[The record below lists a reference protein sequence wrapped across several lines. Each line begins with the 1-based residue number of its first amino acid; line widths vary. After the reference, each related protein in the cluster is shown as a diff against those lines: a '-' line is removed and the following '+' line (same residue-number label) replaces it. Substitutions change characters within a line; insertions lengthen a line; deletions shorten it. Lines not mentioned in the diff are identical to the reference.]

1 MLELLWNINYYFLKD
16 GNVISASSL
25 NIITNPTD
33 VSLVMEGI
41 HTIMHNYNATFGI
54 ENSRD
59 TKSMK
64 KSNSKSNFELQLQS
78 INVTLLLPSNNKE
91 DNDTK
96 YPLTNNAEIILEECL
111 TDYLSYISC
120 VLPTLANRTANT
132 NNNINDTSA
141 RNLCYNRLIVLGIEE
156 NHDDNIIDCCIDLAK
171 CAFIEDLQMIQ
182 CTQDEL
188 LNDMNQTTDD
198 GSASH
203 TTNTTNYKSD
213 IIDISIKN
221 AVEKAISYVL
231 ESITFLENVKHEL
244 VLKFEGITVISDLG
258 EVLADVQYISLRNGS
273 GVFFWKCDSFDG
285 AYPTS
290 ALQCVIKGDIDV
302 TMGSVDVTF
311 VSKDVIY
318 AIESI
323 QPILSTLSSN
333 ASSSKS
339 ANETT
344 NANTKLDICIKQGN
358 VIFTSDELIPFTR
371 LVTFNLCIK
380 NHNTV
385 TYNNTNVWNISSNSF
400 ELWDDSPVGHSYPD
414 VIMPLE
420 EEQNESS
427 NDLIIDIILPNDHW
441 KYPTQVHVQIHKKR
455 IIILKRYIEELF
467 QYMDECYGIGKLTAK
482 LMPHSIEVDE
492 YNNPPPPLLWFC
504 DIKESLL
511 ILPRNSSS
519 MDIIGLQNNDKDSVI
534 KFGNQFVPHT
544 WKLND
549 NNVSFCDYYD
559 LHLPPKQQ
567 EERILDNQSSLTSEE
582 FFDCLEDLLDDDD
595 NPFDIYKSYSSKNI
609 EMDSNLKYLSS
620 FDKSMISRLNVNIHD
635 VRIFT

>member
-1 MLELLWNINYYFLKD
+1 M
-16 GNVISASSL
+16 
-25 NIITNPTD
+25 
-33 VSLVMEGI
+33 
-41 HTIMHNYNATFGI
+41 
-54 ENSRD
+54 
-59 TKSMK
+59 
-64 KSNSKSNFELQLQS
+64 
-78 INVTLLLPSNNKE
+78 
-91 DNDTK
+91 
-96 YPLTNNAEIILEECL
+96 
-111 TDYLSYISC
+111 
-120 VLPTLANRTANT
+120 
-132 NNNINDTSA
+132 
-141 RNLCYNRLIVLGIEE
+141 
-156 NHDDNIIDCCIDLAK
+156 
-171 CAFIEDLQMIQ
+171 
-182 CTQDEL
+182 
-188 LNDMNQTTDD
+188 
-198 GSASH
+198 
-203 TTNTTNYKSD
+203 
-213 IIDISIKN
+213 
-221 AVEKAISYVL
+221 
-231 ESITFLENVKHEL
+231 
-244 VLKFEGITVISDLG
+244 
-258 EVLADVQYISLRNGS
+258 
-273 GVFFWKCDSFDG
+273 
-285 AYPTS
+285 
-290 ALQCVIKGDIDV
+290 IKGDIDV

-467 QYMDECYGIGKLTAK
+467 QYMDECYGIGKVMAK

-549 NNVSFCDYYD
+549 NNVSFFDYYD

-582 FFDCLEDLLDDDD
+582 FFDCLEELLDDDD

-635 VRIFT
+635 VRIFTSLGGALDDINETTSTSSTSIKVSDLHSFVSIKNKALPNQMVYQVVQDIIDDQNKSFSSSGTSLMQSFKELTARKWNEITNIPISFSIFVDHCPHMRLLIRTNSNNIISWNTSMSQFYLILSIWYDNMQEVILFKFTL